1 MENKDIYFNF
11 LEELRQSGITNMYGA
26 TAFLT
31 GERLPEDYGYEF
43 ETQINFLDH
52 TEAVKVLS
60 EWMKNYLELSKRL
73 GWDKSAT
80 PSEDN
85 TLENEID
92 SYSKL
97 FDNSISKDTVNSF
110 LKQLAD
116 EDLMGEL
123 NDAAHIWQFNDST
136 FIVSYNSGDIKF
148 LVPGDSI
155 RVYEDVDDW
164 ADDFGYKLDQVIDQ
178 IKALTNLDLELDSDE
193 NVEIDDSEL
202 VYDYETGDVIKEDV
216 DDVDPDF
223 NIIGDDEHKPTKLKV
238 IYDTYERYGSS
249 QRKKE
254 IYEGDTLL
262 DALKEMVDNM
272 GLYLDSEIIEEDN
285 MLPEDIIESISWSNG
300 DGCDFIILLK
310 NLTTGEI
317 LIEEDDPD
325 DYGF

>member
-31 GERLPEDYGYEF
+31 GERLPEDYGFEF
-43 ETQINFLDH
+43 ETQIDFLDH
-52 TEAVKVLS
+52 TEAVKILS

-80 PSEDN
+80 PSETD

-97 FDNSISKDTVNSF
+97 FDNNISKDTVNSF

-155 RVYEDVDDW
+155 TVYEDVDAW
-164 ADDFGYKLDQVIDQ
+164 ADDFGYKLDQLIDQ
-178 IKALTNLDLELDSDE
+178 IKDLTNLDLELDSDE
-193 NVEIDDSEL
+193 NTEIDDSEL
-202 VYDYETGDVIKEDV
+202 VYDYETGDVIKENV
-216 DDVDPDF
+216 DELDPDF
-223 NIIGDDEHKPTKLKV
+223 NVIEDDANKPTKLQVFYEK
-238 IYDTYERYGSS
+238 YERYNSGGLH
-249 QRKKE
+249 KKTFK
-254 IYEGDTLL
+254 GATLL
-262 DALKEMVDNM
+262 DALKNMVDHM
-272 GLYLDSEIIEEDN
+272 GLYLDSEVIEEEN
-285 MLPEDIIESISWSNG
+285 MTPEEIIESISFSNG

-317 LIEEDDPD
+317 LLEEDDPD
-325 DYGF
+325 DYDF